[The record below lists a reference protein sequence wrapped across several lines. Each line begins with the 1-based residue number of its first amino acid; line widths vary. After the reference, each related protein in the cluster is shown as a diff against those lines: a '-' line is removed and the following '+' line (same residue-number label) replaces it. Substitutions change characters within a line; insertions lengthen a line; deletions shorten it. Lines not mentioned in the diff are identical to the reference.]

1 MIDLQIQQLMNPC
14 VVSIDPGE
22 SAALAARLL
31 ARHNVGALPVCDA
44 SGTLLGVVTDRDI
57 ILRCV
62 AAGEDPSQISV
73 RAIMSRHPS
82 VVSPGDDPRQAVRLM
97 SGQQIRRLP
106 VVDDEGKVVGM
117 LSLGDLAKCGRWE
130 MEVSRALTDIS
141 ETIRQP

>member
-1 MIDLQIQQLMNPC
+1 MNPC

-31 ARHNVGALPVCDA
+31 ARHNVGALPVC
-44 SGTLLGVVTDRDI
+44 SGSGALLGMVTDRDI

-62 AAGEDPSQISV
+62 AAGEDPAHVPV
-73 RAIMSRHPS
+73 RTIMTRHPAA
-82 VVSPGDDPRQAVRLM
+82 VSPDADPRQAARLM

-106 VVDDEGKVVGM
+106 VVDNGKVVGM

-130 MEVSRALTDIS
+130 MEISRALTDIS
-141 ETIRQP
+141 ENIRHP